1 MNDMTHDSEALGAA
15 EPADVN
21 GGVNIS
27 QPQDHY
33 AFLADIKVR
42 LSVEV
47 GSVSMTVSDIMDL
60 REGSVVELDRQ
71 VDQLIDINV
80 NGTLVA
86 RGEVVPVKNKFGV
99 RIAEI
104 VSNGMARAR
113 VERRT

>member
-1 MNDMTHDSEALGAA
+1 MTDMTHDNEALEAA
-15 EPADVN
+15 SPVEMPPQMDV
-21 GGVNIS
+21 S

-33 AFLADIKVR
+33 AFLSDIKVR

-47 GSVSMTVSDIMDL
+47 GNVSMKVSEIMDL

-113 VERRT
+113 VERRS

>member
-1 MNDMTHDSEALGAA
+1 MNDMTQDKEMLDAA
-15 EPADVN
+15 TRVELDA
-21 GGVNIS
+21 G

-33 AFLADIKVR
+33 RFLSDIKVR

-47 GSVSMTVSDIMDL
+47 GNVSMTISEIMDL

-104 VSNGMARAR
+104 VSNGMTRAR
-113 VERRT
+113 VERRN

>member
-1 MNDMTHDSEALGAA
+1 MNDMTHDSEILEAAQSTNLG
-15 EPADVN
+15 DVAH
-21 GGVNIS
+21 
-27 QPQDHY
+27 QDHY
-33 AFLADIKVR
+33 RFLSDIKVR

-47 GSVSMTVSDIMDL
+47 GNVSMTISEIMDL

-104 VSNGMARAR
+104 VSHGMTRAR
-113 VERRT
+113 VERRN

>member
-1 MNDMTHDSEALGAA
+1 MNDMTHDSEMMDAA
-15 EPADVN
+15 ARVDVDPAA
-21 GGVNIS
+21 S
-27 QPQDHY
+27 QDHY
-33 AFLADIKVR
+33 RFLSDIKVR

-47 GSVSMTVSDIMDL
+47 GNVSMTISEIMDL

-104 VSNGMARAR
+104 VSNGMTRAR
-113 VERRT
+113 VERRN

>member
-1 MNDMTHDSEALGAA
+1 MNDMTHDSEMLDAATRVDVEGA
-15 EPADVN
+15 PA
-21 GGVNIS
+21 
-27 QPQDHY
+27 QDHY
-33 AFLADIKVR
+33 RFLSDIKVR

-47 GSVSMTVSDIMDL
+47 GNVSMTIAEIMDL

-104 VSNGMARAR
+104 VSNGMTRAR
-113 VERRT
+113 VERRN

>member
-1 MNDMTHDSEALGAA
+1 MNDMTQDSETLDTATR
-15 EPADVN
+15 PDVE
-21 GGVNIS
+21 VT
-27 QPQDHY
+27 PQSDHY
-33 AFLADIKVR
+33 AFLADIAVR

-47 GSVSMTVSDIMDL
+47 GNVSMTVSEIMDL

-99 RIAEI
+99 RIAEV
-104 VSNGMARAR
+104 VSKGMARAR
-113 VERRT
+113 LERRS

>member
-1 MNDMTHDSEALGAA
+1 MNDMTHDSEMLDKATRVDIEGAA
-15 EPADVN
+15 AH
-21 GGVNIS
+21 
-27 QPQDHY
+27 DHY
-33 AFLADIKVR
+33 RFLSDIKVR

-47 GSVSMTVSDIMDL
+47 GNVSMTISEIMDL

-113 VERRT
+113 VERRN

>member
-1 MNDMTHDSEALGAA
+1 MNDMTHDSEMLDAATRVDIDGAL
-15 EPADVN
+15 
-21 GGVNIS
+21 
-27 QPQDHY
+27 PQDHY
-33 AFLADIKVR
+33 RFLSDIKVR

-47 GSVSMTVSDIMDL
+47 GNVSMTISEIMNL
-60 REGSVVELDRQ
+60 QEGSVVELDRQ

-104 VSNGMARAR
+104 VSNGMTRAR
-113 VERRT
+113 VERRN

>member
-1 MNDMTHDSEALGAA
+1 MNDMTHDSEMLDGAKRVEIEDA
-15 EPADVN
+15 P
-21 GGVNIS
+21 S
-27 QPQDHY
+27 QDHY
-33 AFLADIKVR
+33 RFLSDIKVR

-47 GSVSMTVSDIMDL
+47 GNVSMTISEIMDL

-104 VSNGMARAR
+104 VSNGMSRAR

>member
-1 MNDMTHDSEALGAA
+1 MMNDMTQDSEALAA
-15 EPADVN
+15 AQTV
-21 GGVNIS
+21 GLNI

-47 GSVSMTVSDIMDL
+47 GSVSMTVAEIMDL
-60 REGSVVELDRQ
+60 REGSVIELDRQ

-113 VERRT
+113 VERRG

>member
-1 MNDMTHDSEALGAA
+1 MNDMTHDSDILDTAHPANLGDVAA
-15 EPADVN
+15 
-21 GGVNIS
+21 
-27 QPQDHY
+27 QDHY
-33 AFLADIKVR
+33 RFLSDIKVR

-47 GSVSMTVSDIMDL
+47 GNVSMTISEIMDL
-60 REGSVVELDRQ
+60 SEGSVVELDRQ

-104 VSNGMARAR
+104 VSNGMTRAR
-113 VERRT
+113 VERRN

>member
-1 MNDMTHDSEALGAA
+1 MNDMTHDSEILDAVAQA
-15 EPADVN
+15 DSDVMPA
-21 GGVNIS
+21 
-27 QPQDHY
+27 QDHY
-33 AFLADIKVR
+33 SFLSDIKVR

-47 GSVSMTVSDIMDL
+47 GNVSMTIAEIMDL

-104 VSNGMARAR
+104 VSNGMTRAR
-113 VERRT
+113 VERRN

>member
-1 MNDMTHDSEALGAA
+1 MNDMTQNSEAMESASPA
-15 EPADVN
+15 EMPVDMD
-21 GGVNIS
+21 IS

-47 GSVSMTVSDIMDL
+47 GNVSMKVSEIMDL

-113 VERRT
+113 VERRS

>member
-1 MNDMTHDSEALGAA
+1 MNDMTHDSELLDAAARADIDGA
-15 EPADVN
+15 
-21 GGVNIS
+21 S
-27 QPQDHY
+27 SQDHY
-33 AFLADIKVR
+33 RFLSDIKVR

-47 GSVSMTVSDIMDL
+47 GNVSMTISEIMDL
-60 REGSVVELDRQ
+60 QEGSVVELDRQ

-104 VSNGMARAR
+104 VSNGMTRAR
-113 VERRT
+113 VERRN

>member
-1 MNDMTHDSEALGAA
+1 MNDMTHDSEMLDTATRVDIEGV
-15 EPADVN
+15 PA
-21 GGVNIS
+21 
-27 QPQDHY
+27 QDHY
-33 AFLADIKVR
+33 RFLSDIKVR

-47 GSVSMTVSDIMDL
+47 GNVSMTISEIMDL

-113 VERRT
+113 VERRN

>member
-1 MNDMTHDSEALGAA
+1 MNDMTHDSEMLDAATRVDIEGA
-15 EPADVN
+15 
-21 GGVNIS
+21 S
-27 QPQDHY
+27 SQDHY
-33 AFLADIKVR
+33 RFLSDIKVR

-47 GSVSMTVSDIMDL
+47 GNVSMTISEIMNL
-60 REGSVVELDRQ
+60 QEGSVVELDRQ

-104 VSNGMARAR
+104 VSNGMTRAR
-113 VERRT
+113 VERRN

>member
-1 MNDMTHDSEALGAA
+1 MNDMTHDSEMLGAA
-15 EPADVN
+15 KSADVTT
-21 GGVNIS
+21 S
-27 QPQDHY
+27 QDHY
-33 AFLADIKVR
+33 SFLADIKVR

-47 GSVSMTVSDIMDL
+47 GNVSMTISEIMAL

-99 RIAEI
+99 RIAEV
-104 VSNGMARAR
+104 VSNGMAHAR
-113 VERRT
+113 VERRS

>member
-1 MNDMTHDSEALGAA
+1 MNDMTHDSEMLNAA
-15 EPADVN
+15 KGVDVD
-21 GGVNIS
+21 VTS
-27 QPQDHY
+27 SQDHY
-33 AFLADIKVR
+33 NFLSDIKVR

-47 GSVSMTVSDIMDL
+47 GNVSMTISEIMNL

-104 VSNGMARAR
+104 VSNGMTRAR

>member
-1 MNDMTHDSEALGAA
+1 MNDISHDGEALDLSQ
-15 EPADVN
+15 PADVEIDN
-21 GGVNIS
+21 S
-27 QPQDHY
+27 HDHY
-33 AFLADIKVR
+33 NFLADIKVR

-47 GSVSMTVSDIMDL
+47 GNVSMTVSEIMAL

-99 RIAEI
+99 RIAEV

-113 VERRT
+113 VERRN

>member
-1 MNDMTHDSEALGAA
+1 MNDMTHDSDMLDNAQPTNLGDAA
-15 EPADVN
+15 TH
-21 GGVNIS
+21 
-27 QPQDHY
+27 DHY
-33 AFLADIKVR
+33 RFLSDIKVR

-47 GSVSMTVSDIMDL
+47 GNVSMTISEIMDL

-104 VSNGMARAR
+104 VSNGMTRAR
-113 VERRT
+113 VERRN

>member
-1 MNDMTHDSEALGAA
+1 MNDMTHDSDILDTAQ
-15 EPADVN
+15 PAN
-21 GGVNIS
+21 PAGVAV
-27 QPQDHY
+27 QDHY
-33 AFLADIKVR
+33 RFLSDIKVR

-47 GSVSMTVSDIMDL
+47 GNVSMTISEIMDL

-104 VSNGMARAR
+104 VSNGMSRAR
-113 VERRT
+113 VERRN

>member
-1 MNDMTHDSEALGAA
+1 MNDMTHDAEALSAA
-15 EPADVN
+15 EPAPAT
-21 GGVNIS
+21 IS

-33 AFLADIKVR
+33 AFLSDIKVR

-47 GSVSMTVSDIMDL
+47 GSVSMKVSEIMDL
-60 REGSVVELDRQ
+60 KEGSVVELDRQ

-86 RGEVVPVKNKFGV
+86 RGEVVPVNNKFGV

-113 VERRT
+113 VERRN

>member
-1 MNDMTHDSEALGAA
+1 MNDMTQNSEAKEAA
-15 EPADVN
+15 SPAETPLDVD
-21 GGVNIS
+21 IS

-47 GSVSMTVSDIMDL
+47 GNVSMKVSEIMDL

-113 VERRT
+113 VERRS

>member
-1 MNDMTHDSEALGAA
+1 MNDMTHDSEALGTATAA
-15 EPADVN
+15 D
-21 GGVNIS
+21 IS
-27 QPQDHY
+27 VDQSHDHY
-33 AFLADIKVR
+33 AFLSDINVR

-47 GSVSMTVSDIMDL
+47 GNVSMKVSEIMDL

>member
-1 MNDMTHDSEALGAA
+1 MNDMTHDSDILKAAANSDINGAS
-15 EPADVN
+15 PH
-21 GGVNIS
+21 
-27 QPQDHY
+27 DHY
-33 AFLADIKVR
+33 RFLSDIKVR

-47 GSVSMTVSDIMDL
+47 GNVSMTISEIMDL
-60 REGSVVELDRQ
+60 TEGSVVELDRQ

-104 VSNGMARAR
+104 VSNGMTCAR
-113 VERRT
+113 VERRN

>member
-1 MNDMTHDSEALGAA
+1 MNDMTHDSEMLDAATRVDIKGA
-15 EPADVN
+15 
-21 GGVNIS
+21 S
-27 QPQDHY
+27 SQDHY
-33 AFLADIKVR
+33 RFLSDIKVR

-47 GSVSMTVSDIMDL
+47 GNVSMTISEIMNL

-104 VSNGMARAR
+104 VSNGMTRAH
-113 VERRT
+113 VERRN

>member
-1 MNDMTHDSEALGAA
+1 MNDMTSNPEAMENAQ
-15 EPADVN
+15 PVPDID
-21 GGVNIS
+21 IS

-33 AFLADIKVR
+33 AFLADINVR

-47 GSVSMTVSDIMDL
+47 GSISMTIADVMDL

-71 VDQLIDINV
+71 VDQLIDIKV

-99 RIAEI
+99 RIAEV
-104 VSNGMARAR
+104 VSGGMARAR
-113 VERRT
+113 VERRN

>member
-1 MNDMTHDSEALGAA
+1 MNDMTHDSEMLDGAKRVEIGEA
-15 EPADVN
+15 P
-21 GGVNIS
+21 S
-27 QPQDHY
+27 QDHY
-33 AFLADIKVR
+33 RFLSDIKVR

-47 GSVSMTVSDIMDL
+47 GNVSMTISEIMDL

-104 VSNGMARAR
+104 VSNGMSRAR

>member
-1 MNDMTHDSEALGAA
+1 MNDMTHDSELLDAATRADIAGA
-15 EPADVN
+15 
-21 GGVNIS
+21 S
-27 QPQDHY
+27 SQDHY
-33 AFLADIKVR
+33 RFLSDIKVR

-47 GSVSMTVSDIMDL
+47 GNVSMTISEIMDL
-60 REGSVVELDRQ
+60 QEGSVVELDRQ

-104 VSNGMARAR
+104 VSNGMTRAR
-113 VERRT
+113 VERRS

>member
-1 MNDMTHDSEALGAA
+1 MMNDMTQDSESLAA
-15 EPADVN
+15 AQTV
-21 GGVNIS
+21 GLNI

-47 GSVSMTVSDIMDL
+47 GSVSMTVAEIMDL
-60 REGSVVELDRQ
+60 REGSVIELDRQ

-113 VERRT
+113 VERRG

>member
-1 MNDMTHDSEALGAA
+1 MNDMTHDSEMLDAGTRVDIDGAA
-15 EPADVN
+15 
-21 GGVNIS
+21 GH
-27 QPQDHY
+27 DHY
-33 AFLADIKVR
+33 RFLSDIKVR

-47 GSVSMTVSDIMDL
+47 GNVSMTISEIMDL

-104 VSNGMARAR
+104 VSNGMTRAR
-113 VERRT
+113 VERRN